1 MEVEDFT
8 DILEGGLKVS
18 SRKSQMLRKVV
29 GRCELSPAWFFY
41 SAEGRWKW
49 IFERLWELTMSEGY
63 VAESGLMSEE
73 GPKLQGES
81 LME

>member
-1 MEVEDFT
+1 M
-8 DILEGGLKVS
+8 
-18 SRKSQMLRKVV
+18 
-29 GRCELSPAWFFY
+29 GRCELSPASFFY

-73 GPKLQGES
+73 GPKLQGEN